1 MSWLDYEGLSYYSE
15 QLLPTID
22 GKAVE
27 KNYSAT
33 LMASGWS
40 STVPYTQ
47 TVTVLGLAADD
58 KPILDVDTS
67 GATTATALAN
77 LNAAWLNTIKAV
89 ASNGLLTV
97 TVSSAPTI
105 DLPIKIKVFHGI
117 NTGGASSDEEFME
130 AVQGALKEL
139 DNNKLNKSALLN
151 AVYPVGSIYM
161 SVNSASPAT
170 LFGGTWERLKDRFLL
185 AAGDTYAAGAAGG
198 EASHALVYAEMP
210 SHHHGVKIMYNQ
222 TGFGQNASQYELYIK
237 KVDGSTF
244 FGSSEAT
251 PEDYTNLNVRN
262 LRPTTAAGSSQPH
275 NNMPPYLAVYI
286 WKRTA

>member
-105 DLPIKIKVFHGI
+105 DLPIKIKVFHGT

-130 AVQGALKEL
+130 AVQGALEEL

-198 EASHALVYAEMP
+198 EAAHTLTTGEMP
-210 SHHHGVKIMYNQ
+210 SHTHNWRGYTWMK
-222 TGFGQNASQYELYIK
+222 T
-237 KVDGSTF
+237 DGTADNYKTPIA
-244 FGSSEAT
+244 GSEEWT
-251 PEDYTNLNVRN
+251 PTMQS
-262 LRPTTAAGSSQPH
+262 AGSSQPH